1 MQAGLVAY
9 LMALPALTA
18 QLLVPGSTAQR
29 VKNYIVTGSPLLQPP
44 APPGGQSL
52 AWQRVTPFLSFP
64 EQTGPGTTSPYTL
77 GYPFPASVPWIY
89 NGAWEA

>member
-1 MQAGLVAY
+1 
-9 LMALPALTA
+9 MALPALST
-18 QLLVPGSTAQR
+18 QLLVSGSTSQR
-29 VKNYIVTGSPLLQPP
+29 VKNYIITGSPL
-44 APPGGQSL
+44 APPGGQLL

-64 EQTGPGTTSPYTL
+64 ERIGPGATSPYTL